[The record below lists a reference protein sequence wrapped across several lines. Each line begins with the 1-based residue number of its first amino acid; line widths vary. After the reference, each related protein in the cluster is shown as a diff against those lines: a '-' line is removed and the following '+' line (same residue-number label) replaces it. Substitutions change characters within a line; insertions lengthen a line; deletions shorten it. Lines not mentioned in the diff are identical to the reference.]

1 MTQPASTSHD
11 VETFSNRGQW
21 VTRVID
27 APELSESFSS
37 RDEAVEAGER
47 LAERFG
53 TRHRVVDSEPEGTI
67 TDEQDDGTD
76 ASPPRSFDQSGR
88 PAGSGALPPTTDV
101 DGMPLDN
108 PSG

>member
-1 MTQPASTSHD
+1 MTDAEMSARE

-27 APELSESFSS
+27 EPELSQSFSS

-47 LAERFG
+47 LAARLG
-53 TRHRVVDSEPEGTI
+53 TSHRVVESEPEGTI
-67 TDEQDDGTD
+67 TDQETAADADAASPRASRGGEQD
-76 ASPPRSFDQSGR
+76 
-88 PAGSGALPPTTDV
+88 LPPTTDD
-101 DGMPLDN
+101 DGMPVEN

>member
-1 MTQPASTSHD
+1 MTDPAPHD

-21 VTRVID
+21 VTRVVD
-27 APELSESFSS
+27 APELSGSFSS

-47 LAERFG
+47 LAERLG
-53 TRHRVVDSEPEGTI
+53 TRHRVIESEPEGSI
-67 TDEQDDGTD
+67 TDEQQETDGAAPRTFDD
-76 ASPPRSFDQSGR
+76 SGQ